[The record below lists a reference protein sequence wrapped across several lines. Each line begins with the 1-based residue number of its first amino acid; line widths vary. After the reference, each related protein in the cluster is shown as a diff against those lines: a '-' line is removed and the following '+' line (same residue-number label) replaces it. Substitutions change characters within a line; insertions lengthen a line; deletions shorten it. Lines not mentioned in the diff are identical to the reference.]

1 MLRPNADGGSFP
13 GVLERAV
20 YKLNAATIIKYKRR
34 VLECNPRQGNF
45 YFLYFIFMK
54 VKSFFTLNMRGRIEA
69 FYRHAFVNRNSPI
82 FIIRQSTLAVKGLV
96 LRSRTIK
103 MNVSIFYNLLN
114 RFCYGPAWFTLR
126 ATVVDILTMNGNINV
141 CTAAFFYTL
150 VS

>member
-1 MLRPNADGGSFP
+1 MRPNADGGSFP

-45 YFLYFIFMK
+45 YFLFMK

-103 MNVSIFYNLLN
+103 MNSPVFFDLFN
-114 RFCYGPAWFTLR
+114 RFWYGPAWFTLW
-126 ATVVDILTMNGNINV
+126 ATVVDILTMNGNIDI
-141 CTAAFFYTL
+141 CTAAFFYSL